1 MRKRN
6 KALISVGVLL
16 LAAVIVTAFLI
27 PRPSINRIV
36 NGNLLSQCPNQWP
49 PVSPEQESQNVSQRE
64 QFGVFLA
71 NPGQTATL
79 CVGYTANGFTNSA
92 TLQLQ
97 SQAVAANT
105 SVFARSISVTA
116 QPSGSIVAPPA
127 NNCGLSPCGLS
138 VAYAVYT
145 ITVTNATQGFYI
157 LELAGMCPQALA
169 VGYSSSEVNAT
180 DFSGWVRQ
188 IESCSGNPQV
198 SSEIVAFSNLNIGYP
213 YVN

>member
-1 MRKRN
+1 MRK
-6 KALISVGVLL
+6 ISVSVLL

-36 NGNLLSQCPNQWP
+36 NGNLLTQCPNQRP
-49 PVSPEQESQNVSQRE
+49 PVSPEPESQNVSQRE
-64 QFGVFLA
+64 QFAVILA

-79 CVGYTANGFTNSA
+79 CIGYTANGFTNSA

-105 SVFARSISVTA
+105 TVFTRSISVTT

-127 NNCGLSPCGLS
+127 NDCGLSPCGLS

-145 ITVTNATQGFYI
+145 ITITYATPKVSTYWSSQGCVLRLSLWATPHLRSTRRSLTGDKF
-157 LELAGMCPQALA
+157 LLVQQAHIRPLSL
-169 VGYSSSEVNAT
+169 V
-180 DFSGWVRQ
+180 
-188 IESCSGNPQV
+188 
-198 SSEIVAFSNLNIGYP
+198 
-213 YVN
+213 